1 MTKYIVHIRDDKP
14 CMSHFIEFD
23 TQEQIEKWYKE
34 TSIHEKAKEEG
45 VSMGVYSF
53 LPLFTQTLTENNGQ

>member
-1 MTKYIVHIRDDKP
+1 MTRYIVHIREEKL

-45 VSMGVYSF
+45 VAIAVYSIS
-53 LPLFTQTLTENNGQ
+53 PLLTQTLTENNEK